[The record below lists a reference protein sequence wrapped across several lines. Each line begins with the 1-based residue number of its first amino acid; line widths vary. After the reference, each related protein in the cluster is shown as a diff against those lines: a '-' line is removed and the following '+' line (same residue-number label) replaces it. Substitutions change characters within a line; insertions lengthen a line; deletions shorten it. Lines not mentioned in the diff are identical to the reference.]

1 MFRPISLY
9 IGLRYTRAKRRNHFI
24 SFISLVSML
33 GIALGVTVLITVL
46 SVMNGFDYQIQ
57 NKIFAMAQQV
67 TVSNYDG
74 PLSNWENLANKV
86 SQYHDVVSVAPFVNG
101 QGMLV
106 NSGMAAPVLVR
117 GVVPADE
124 TKVSKIAEKMVHG
137 SFNQLQPGQYG
148 VVMGQKLAD
157 NLGLQVGDKVTL
169 FTPQATITPVGEL
182 PRFRRFTLVGLFNIG
197 GGFGSFDTGIIFIN
211 MHDAQVLY
219 NFGNAVS
226 GLRLKVSAL
235 YAAPKV
241 SEALQND
248 FQDKYLVSN
257 WTEEYGDFFKA
268 IKMEKTMMFFI
279 LILIVAVAVFNL
291 VSSLVMIVN
300 DKRPEIA
307 ILRTLGASPRT
318 IMTIFMVQGCTV
330 GFIGTFLGLIGGILL
345 ALNAPNLVSGIQHL
359 FHVQLISSSVYLVDY
374 LPSKLEWADVWR
386 VCLIALGLSVVAT
399 LYPAWQ
405 AARTQPAEAL
415 RYE

>member
-33 GIALGVTVLITVL
+33 GIALGVAVLITVL

-67 TVSNYDG
+67 TVSNYNG
-74 PLSNWENLANKV
+74 PLSNWENLEKKV
-86 SQYHDVVSVAPFVNG
+86 AQYNDVVDVAPYVNG

-106 NSGMAAPVLVR
+106 NSGSAAPVLVQ

-124 TKVSKIAEKMVHG
+124 TKVSQLADKMVQG

-157 NLGLQVGDKVTL
+157 SLGLQVGDKVTL

-182 PRFRRFTLVGLFNIG
+182 PRFRRFTVVGLFNIG
-197 GGFGSFDTGIIFIN
+197 GGFGSFDTGIVFIN
-211 MHDAQVLY
+211 MRDAQVLY
-219 NFGNAVS
+219 NFGSAIS
-226 GLRLKVSAL
+226 GLRLKVTNL
-235 YAAPKV
+235 YAAPAV
-241 SEALQND
+241 SEALQQG
-248 FQDKYLVSN
+248 FQGNYLVSN
-257 WTEEYGDFFKA
+257 WTQEYGDFFKA

-279 LILIVAVAVFNL
+279 LILIVAVAAFNL

-307 ILRTLGASPRT
+307 ILRTLGASPRS
-318 IMTIFMVQGCTV
+318 IMAIFMVQGCTV
-330 GFIGTFLGLIGGILL
+330 GFIGTLLGLIGGILL
-345 ALNAPNLVSGIQHL
+345 ALNAPNLVSGIEHV

-374 LPSKLEWADVWR
+374 LPSKLEWSDVWH
-386 VCLIALGLSVVAT
+386 VSILAFGLSLIAT